1 MIQKKR
7 RITAGKHYLL
17 GLMTAVG
24 IVLALGCQ
32 SFVSLADSTGTVTA
46 DSANIRKSADAGSEV
61 IGSAAHGATVSIRDE
76 VQDSSGTL
84 WYQVYVD
91 ANTTGYIRAD
101 LVEKTGG
108 DAGSSGDGGQPTS
121 SASGASVD
129 PDTWLDAQYAVI
141 TAEKVNVRTA
151 PATNE
156 AVVDRLARDAQV
168 VIGGE
173 TNASDGKK
181 WYYVTF
187 TGTGDAERSGY
198 IRSDLLSLGEMVPVP
213 EEVTPEPQET
223 EPEPETSS
231 AWDYELVRE
240 PTAEG
245 TDEYFIWDYTEP
257 SNPKKYPLLRLMEVT
272 KERSDNDAADAK
284 TLVRQRIA
292 IVALVILLVLAIV
305 AVVIMALKLR
315 DVYYE
320 DYEDEEEEEQ
330 EEQPVQRRRR
340 SGEAEETDSQRQRRT
355 REDEESGSTQR
366 RRRSENAD
374 EDAAARRRRRTEEE
388 DVKAGRTAR
397 RRADRSDRETGVREV
412 EYREGEAGSATVQTT
427 QKRKAKNF
435 LMDDDEFEF
444 EFLNMEDKD

>member
-7 RITAGKHYLL
+7 RIAARKHYLL
-17 GLMTAVG
+17 GLIAAVG
-24 IVLALGCQ
+24 IVSALWCQ

-46 DSANIRKSADAGSEV
+46 DSANIRKSADAGSEAV
-61 IGSAAHGATVSIRDE
+61 GSVTRGMTISIRDE

-91 ANTTGYIRAD
+91 ANTTGFVRAD

-108 DAGSSGDGGQPTS
+108 DAGSQSSGGQTTS
-121 SASGASVD
+121 SASGASID

-141 TAEKVNVRTA
+141 TAQTVNVRTA

-156 AVVDRLARDAQV
+156 AVVEQLARGAQV
-168 VIGGE
+168 VVGGE

-187 TGTGDAERSGY
+187 TGTGDVERSGY

-213 EEVTPEPQET
+213 EEVPVEPQET
-223 EPEPETSS
+223 EPEPETSV
-231 AWDYELVRE
+231 AWDYELTYE
-240 PTAEG
+240 QSADG
-245 TDEYFIWDYTEP
+245 TFDYYIWDYTDKG
-257 SNPKKYPLLRLMEVT
+257 NAKQYPLLRLMEVT

-305 AVVIMALKLR
+305 AIVIMALKLR

-320 DYEDEEEEEQ
+320 DYEDEEEEQ
-330 EEQPVQRRRR
+330 EERPVQRRGR
-340 SGEAEETDSQRQRRT
+340 SEEA
-355 REDEESGSTQR
+355 EESGSAQRRRRTQETEESNTQR
-366 RRRSENAD
+366 RRRSENA
-374 EDAAARRRRRTEEE
+374 EENAPTKRRRRTEEE
-388 DVKAGRTAR
+388 DAKAERAAR
-397 RRADRSDRETGVREV
+397 RRADRGDRETGVREV

-435 LMDDDEFEF
+435 LLDDDEFEF

>member
-7 RITAGKHYLL
+7 RIAAGKHYLL
-17 GLMTAVG
+17 GLIAAVG
-24 IVLALGCQ
+24 IVSALWFQ

-61 IGSAAHGATVSIRDE
+61 VGSAAHGATVSIKDE

-91 ANTTGYIRAD
+91 ANTTGYIRSD

-108 DAGSSGDGGQPTS
+108 DAGSQSSGGQTTS

-141 TAEKVNVRTA
+141 TPETVNVRTA

-168 VIGGE
+168 VVGGE

-187 TGTGDAERSGY
+187 TGTGDVERSGY

-213 EEVTPEPQET
+213 EEEPHEPQET
-223 EPEPETSS
+223 EPEPETPVSM
-231 AWDYELVRE
+231 DYEL
-240 PTAEG
+240 TYGTNAEG
-245 TDEYFIWDYTEP
+245 TLEYYIKDYTDP
-257 SNPKKYPLLRLMEVT
+257 SDPKTYPLLRLMEVT
-272 KERSDNDAADAK
+272 KERSDNDAAAAK

-292 IVALVILLVLAIV
+292 IVALSILLVLAIV

-330 EEQPVQRRRR
+330 DEQPVQRRRR
-340 SGEAEETDSQRQRRT
+340 SEEAEETGSQRKRRT
-355 REDEESGSTQR
+355 REDEGNGSAQR
-366 RRRSENAD
+366 RRRSENAE
-374 EDAAARRRRRTEEE
+374 EDTSARRRRRTEEE
-388 DVKAGRTAR
+388 DSKPERAAR
-397 RRADRSDRETGVREV
+397 RRADRGDRETGVREV

-435 LMDDDEFEF
+435 LLDDDEFEF